1 MRLFGPALVALSLT
15 AGCGYH
21 MSGHAD
27 LLPKSIHTIA
37 VPAFSNNTI
46 RYRLTDSLPEA
57 ISKEF
62 ILRTRYSITP
72 DAKAADAVLQGSVI
86 SYSAIPTVYD
96 AIGGR
101 ASAVQLMVTLQ
112 LVLRDRNGKALF
124 ERPSMEV
131 RERYEISGD
140 ARAYFEESDVALAR
154 MSRDVARSVVS
165 AILENF

>member
-1 MRLFGPALVALSLT
+1 MRRILPGLFAVCLST
-15 AGCGYH
+15 GCGYH

-27 LLPKSIHTIA
+27 MLPKSIHTIA
-37 VPAFSNNTI
+37 IPAFANNTI

-62 ILRTRYSITP
+62 VLRTRYNITP
-72 DAKAADAVLQGSVI
+72 DAKGADAVLQGSVM

-101 ASAVQLMVTLQ
+101 ASAVQVMVTMQ
-112 LVLRDRNGKALF
+112 ITLRDSAGKVLF
-124 ERPSMEV
+124 NRPSMEV

-140 ARAYFEESDVALAR
+140 ARAYFEESSVALDR
-154 MSRDVARSVVS
+154 MSQDVARSVVS